1 MPHQSGLPPQFYGDG
16 SQMPLPPEEQTAEPN
31 LLKRLLLKLMPAKG
45 DVALPL
51 ESGNRDPRL
60 PAPTQM
66 QAIQESLETVRG
78 LGRTPDAASAAMQAL
93 QRRR

>member
-1 MPHQSGLPPQFYGDG
+1 MPGPVQYYGDG
-16 SQMPLPPEEQTAEPN
+16 GQMPLAPEEQTAEPS
-31 LLKRLLLKLMPAKG
+31 LLRQLLLKLMPAKG

-66 QAIQESLETVRG
+66 QSIQESLEAVRG
-78 LGRTPDAASAAMQAL
+78 LGRNQGASAAMQAM